1 MTRTRLIALSA
12 LTALTVAACG
22 SQGDSGH
29 AGGAAKV
36 VTTTNVWGSVA
47 TAVAGGHADVKSLL
61 TSDVDDP
68 HSYEAT
74 PADAAAIAD
83 AAAGLVGG
91 PVTIEDVHSRVLAY
105 SSRQEVTDPARVST
119 IVGRRVPDDVLR
131 HQRARG
137 VFRRLAASPEPF
149 LVTGSPDSPVG
160 TRYVIPVHAG
170 GEWLG
175 SIWAVVGEEP
185 AVSVV
190 AELRRTASVV
200 ALHLLQSDGGGGV
213 SDAQPDVSPAA
224 RLRSQ

>member
-1 MTRTRLIALSA
+1 MPTGFRLTP
-12 LTALTVAACG
+12 TALEYRG
-22 SQGDSGH
+22 KG
-29 AGGAAKV
+29 
-36 VTTTNVWGSVA
+36 
-47 TAVAGGHADVKSLL
+47 
-61 TSDVDDP
+61 
-68 HSYEAT
+68 
-74 PADAAAIAD
+74 
-83 AAAGLVGG
+83 
-91 PVTIEDVHSRVLAY
+91 
-105 SSRQEVTDPARVST
+105 QEVTDPARVST

-200 ALHLLQSDGGGGV
+200 ALHLLQ
-213 SDAQPDVSPAA
+213 
-224 RLRSQ
+224 LRSQADLTRRLAMDRLRQVLTGSGFETQEL